1 MDIHALPDSTNKES
15 SSRPSRP
22 RKVLFPLG
30 QIVATPGALE
40 LLSRHSLSPMT
51 FIERHVSG
59 DGGCLCPEDVLE
71 NQRAVKN
78 GGRVFSSYEIP
89 GGERLWCITEWDRS
103 VTTLLMPSEY

>member
-1 MDIHALPDSTNKES
+1 MDIHASPDPRIKETFSQSSLPRSI
-15 SSRPSRP
+15 
-22 RKVLFPLG
+22 LFSLG
-30 QIVATPGALE
+30 QVVATPGALE
-40 LLSRHSLSPMT
+40 LLRRHSLSPLA
-51 FIERHVSG
+51 FIGRHACG
-59 DGGCLCPEDVLE
+59 DWGCLGPEDILE